1 MSSKKKTLLLFFLAA
16 LMGNLAAQDH
26 HWSASFTPAIILT
39 NSPHYGIQAG
49 LGYTISNKLEI
60 LTEFALSAGSKDPT
74 TGNEKYFR
82 VKPELRYLWMGIKDS
97 RYYTGIQLSYSFR
110 KWEDTAGGIYF
121 ENRFYEDTVTGYNSA
136 IVKSPVFTLSPQFG
150 RLVRINDKM
159 FIDLFLGLGIRV
171 IHTSYSD
178 ADITGKQPYWRP
190 VDKILLTP
198 DPAHWVNGT
207 VVRPHFNTGF
217 RLFLRF

>member
-1 MSSKKKTLLLFFLAA
+1 
-16 LMGNLAAQDH
+16 
-26 HWSASFTPAIILT
+26 
-39 NSPHYGIQAG
+39 
-49 LGYTISNKLEI
+49 
-60 LTEFALSAGSKDPT
+60 
-74 TGNEKYFR
+74 
-82 VKPELRYLWMGIKDS
+82 
-97 RYYTGIQLSYSFR
+97 
-110 KWEDTAGGIYF
+110 
-121 ENRFYEDTVTGYNSA
+121 
-136 IVKSPVFTLSPQFG
+136 
-150 RLVRINDKM
+150 M